1 VEESVRLGRIMGIP
15 VGMHWSV
22 LVIAALLVWGLATG
36 WLPERLPDTS
46 QAARYAAAV
55 VAVLAFFGSL
65 LAHELAHAVVARR
78 HGIEVEGITLWL
90 LGGVARLQADGAGN
104 ARVELRVAVVG
115 PLTSLAIAAVAA
127 IGWLGLR
134 VTDLAL
140 VSEVVLWLALVN
152 AILAVFNLMPALPL
166 DGGRIYRARL
176 WARTG
181 DKTAATR
188 RATVVAR
195 RFGHVLVAI
204 GVLEVL
210 LLGLIGGL
218 WLVLLGWFISQA
230 SRAEESQVIAGAALH
245 GRRVSDV
252 MTPDPVTAPDWL
264 TVDRFIDQIVT
275 GARMSTYPLV
285 DLDGSV
291 TGLVTLRRLASVAPA
306 ARATTRV
313 RDVAS
318 GRDAVVTAHP
328 NEPAIDLFARLQATA
343 GSRALVFD
351 DGRLVGIV
359 SPTDVARALEIE
371 LLRHADPVT

>member
-1 VEESVRLGRIMGIP
+1 VEDSVRLGRIMGIP

-22 LVIAALLVWGLATG
+22 LVIVALLVWALATG

-46 QAARYAAAV
+46 QVARYAAAV

-90 LGGVARLQADGAGN
+90 LGGVARLDTAG
-104 ARVELRVAVVG
+104 REDPRIELRVAVVG
-115 PLTSLAIAAVAA
+115 PLTSLGIAAVAA
-127 IGWLGLR
+127 VAWVALG
-134 VTDLAL
+134 VTTLAL
-140 VSEVVLWLALVN
+140 VSEVVLWLAVIN

-166 DGGRIYRARL
+166 DGGRLYRAVL

-181 DKTAATR
+181 DKAAATR

-218 WLVLLGWFISQA
+218 WLVLLGWFIGQA
-230 SRAEESQVIAGAALH
+230 AQAEESQVMAGAALQ
-245 GRRVSDV
+245 GRRVADV
-252 MTPDPVTAPDWL
+252 MTRDPVTAPDWL
-264 TVDRFIDQIVT
+264 TVDRFIDQVVT

-291 TGLVTLRRLASVAPA
+291 TGLVTLRRLASVPPA

-313 RDVAS
+313 RDVAVA
-318 GRDAVVTAHP
+318 RAAVVTAQP
-328 NEPAIDLFARLQATA
+328 DEPAIDLFARLRATA

-351 DGRLVGIV
+351 DGQLVGIV
-359 SPTDVARALEIE
+359 SPIDVARTMEIE
-371 LLRHADPVT
+371 LLRHADPVA

>member
-22 LVIAALLVWGLATG
+22 LVIVALLVWALATG

-55 VAVLAFFGSL
+55 VAVLAFIGSL

-90 LGGVARLQADGAGN
+90 LGGVARLDPAGREDP
-104 ARVELRVAVVG
+104 RVELRVAVVG
-115 PLTSLAIAAVAA
+115 PLTSLGIAAVAA
-127 IGWLGLR
+127 VAWVALGA
-134 VTDLAL
+134 TTLAL
-140 VSEVVLWLALVN
+140 VSEVVLWLAVIN

-166 DGGRIYRARL
+166 DGGRLYRAVL

-181 DKTAATR
+181 DKAAATR

-218 WLVLLGWFISQA
+218 WLVLLGWFIGQA
-230 SRAEESQVIAGAALH
+230 SR
-245 GRRVSDV
+245 GRRVSGDGRGRPAG
-252 MTPDPVTAPDWL
+252 TSGCRCHDARSGHRTRL
-264 TVDRFIDQIVT
+264 VDRGSVHRPGRDR
-275 GARMSTYPLV
+275 GADVDLSAG

-291 TGLVTLRRLASVAPA
+291 TGLVTLRRLASVPPLRARPPGCATLPWPGDAGHGPSRRARHRPVRTA
-306 ARATTRV
+306 AGHGRV
-313 RDVAS
+313 TCPGVR
-318 GRDAVVTAHP
+318 
-328 NEPAIDLFARLQATA
+328 
-343 GSRALVFD
+343 
-351 DGRLVGIV
+351 
-359 SPTDVARALEIE
+359 
-371 LLRHADPVT
+371 